1 MVNKSEILVVV
12 PARSG
17 SKGLIDKNIRLFD
30 NEPLVVRTIKQA
42 NEIFEPEQ
50 VFLSTDSKNYLNIV
64 KKYTNFKYDYIRP
77 KNLSEDDSTNKEYL
91 LDIIDYSENV
101 LKLKFSWILILQC
114 TSPLR
119 KNSHIDK
126 AIESIEDD
134 VDMVTSVHLTDSNPF
149 YLHRL
154 INNENNL
161 VPLFDNK
168 YTRRQDCPPVYEL
181 NGLFHLI
188 NISSLRKNNIEEFK
202 NVKPVIINKKY
213 SSDIDDELDFRVA
226 EMLYNTLNN
235 ESE

>member
-101 LKLKFSWILILQC
+101 LQLKFSWICKLFYY
-114 TSPLR
+114 
-119 KNSHIDK
+119 NFV
-126 AIESIEDD
+126 E
-134 VDMVTSVHLTDSNPF
+134 LTK
-149 YLHRL
+149 L
-154 INNENNL
+154 
-161 VPLFDNK
+161 
-168 YTRRQDCPPVYEL
+168 
-181 NGLFHLI
+181 
-188 NISSLRKNNIEEFK
+188 
-202 NVKPVIINKKY
+202 
-213 SSDIDDELDFRVA
+213 
-226 EMLYNTLNN
+226 
-235 ESE
+235 

>member
-1 MVNKSEILVVV
+1 MINKREILVVV

-77 KNLSEDDSTNKEYL
+77 KKLSKYDSTNKEYL
-91 LDIIDYSENV
+91 LDIIDYSKNV
-101 LKLKFSWILILQC
+101 LQLKFSWILILQC

-119 KNSHIDK
+119 KNSHIDQ

-134 VDMVTSVHLTDSNPF
+134 VDMITSVHLTDSNPF

-154 INNENNL
+154 VDEKNNL

-168 YTRRQDCPPVYEL
+168 FTRRQDCPKVYEL

-188 NISSLRKNNIEEFK
+188 NIKSLKNKNINEFK
-202 NVKPVIINKKY
+202 NVKPVFIEKQY
-213 SSDIDDELDFRVA
+213 SIDIDDYFDFKIA
-226 EMLYNTLNN
+226 ERLNDILK
-235 ESE
+235 